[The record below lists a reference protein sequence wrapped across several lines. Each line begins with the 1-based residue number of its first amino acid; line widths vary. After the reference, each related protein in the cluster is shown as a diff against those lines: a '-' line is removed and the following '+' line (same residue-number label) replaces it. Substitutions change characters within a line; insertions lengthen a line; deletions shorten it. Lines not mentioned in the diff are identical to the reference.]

1 MNEFA
6 PPQQIEPE
14 KLLVI
19 ACGMIAR
26 EVLAVRERHG
36 FEHLE
41 LRCLPAEY
49 HYYPDRIPP
58 AMDAAITEARDEGF
72 RHIFVGYGD
81 CGTGG
86 MLDKVCEKH
95 GVERMV
101 GPHCFAFYQGIDAF
115 EKIADDDF
123 TSFYVTDFLC
133 RQFDA
138 FFMRPLGLDRH
149 PTVMP
154 GATLHRREIAAAVGG
169 WRLPHETRVPV
180 DVDFAARVRARGY
193 RCAHSRRATLF
204 KFPSSSRRDVYV
216 TRDVRQQ
223 TRVAGDLARDPD
235 RAVEEGLAAVVEA
248 FATGRG
254 ELSLESPPG
263 TPGDVW
269 RRAVRTKRSGPAA
282 PRATVGAAEFSPEA
296 GWSPL
301 EVGAGGRPFRWTTG
315 QAAHVVVPAD
325 GTADLDVEVGL
336 AGAVTRA
343 VRDTARITFG
353 GRVLARGPDG
363 EEGDVAVLRA
373 RAPATPGREAGLMIS
388 VVADAVCPRDAGLG
402 DDPRTLGLAVA
413 FVRASPAG
421 GGAA

>member
-95 GVERMV
+95 GVERMA

-149 PTVMP
+149 PELAKDYFGHYEKVVYLAQTDDPELDKV
-154 GATLHRREIAAAVGG
+154 AER
-169 WRLPHETRVPV
+169 
-180 DVDFAARVRARGY
+180 AAR
-193 RCAHSRRATLF
+193 
-204 KFPSSSRRDVYV
+204 
-216 TRDVRQQ
+216 
-223 TRVAGDLARDPD
+223 
-235 RAVEEGLAAVVEA
+235 
-248 FATGRG
+248 
-254 ELSLESPPG
+254 
-263 TPGDVW
+263 
-269 RRAVRTKRSGPAA
+269 
-282 PRATVGAAEFSPEA
+282 
-296 GWSPL
+296 
-301 EVGAGGRPFRWTTG
+301 
-315 QAAHVVVPAD
+315 
-325 GTADLDVEVGL
+325 
-336 AGAVTRA
+336 
-343 VRDTARITFG
+343 
-353 GRVLARGPDG
+353 
-363 EEGDVAVLRA
+363 
-373 RAPATPGREAGLMIS
+373 M
-388 VVADAVCPRDAGLG
+388 
-402 DDPRTLGLAVA
+402 LGLAYEKRRTGYGDLDQA
-413 FVRASPAG
+413 LAQ
-421 GGAA
+421 AARLGPTRSS

>member
-86 MLDKVCEKH
+86 MLDKICEKH
-95 GVERMV
+95 GVERMA

-149 PTVMP
+149 PELAKDYFGHYEKVVYLAQTDDPELDKV
-154 GATLHRREIAAAVGG
+154 AER
-169 WRLPHETRVPV
+169 
-180 DVDFAARVRARGY
+180 AAR
-193 RCAHSRRATLF
+193 
-204 KFPSSSRRDVYV
+204 
-216 TRDVRQQ
+216 
-223 TRVAGDLARDPD
+223 
-235 RAVEEGLAAVVEA
+235 
-248 FATGRG
+248 
-254 ELSLESPPG
+254 
-263 TPGDVW
+263 
-269 RRAVRTKRSGPAA
+269 
-282 PRATVGAAEFSPEA
+282 
-296 GWSPL
+296 
-301 EVGAGGRPFRWTTG
+301 
-315 QAAHVVVPAD
+315 
-325 GTADLDVEVGL
+325 
-336 AGAVTRA
+336 
-343 VRDTARITFG
+343 
-353 GRVLARGPDG
+353 
-363 EEGDVAVLRA
+363 
-373 RAPATPGREAGLMIS
+373 M
-388 VVADAVCPRDAGLG
+388 
-402 DDPRTLGLAVA
+402 LGLAYEKRRTGYGDLDQA
-413 FVRASPAG
+413 LAQ
-421 GGAA
+421 AARLGPTRSS